1 MIEADLAAKEPS
13 QEAEAEA
20 EAETEWKMAKGT
32 GALYTWMFNET
43 SIDAFDHI
51 QLVNV
56 GLTMK
61 RGRGD
66 GSDGAYLLKGVT
78 AKIPLGKLYVISGEL
93 PQFGKGVGRGTVL
106 EALCGL
112 RLVDEGFLGLPP
124 HLKCVML
131 TENTT
136 GFFDKTVEESLL
148 WGHPNPASVKVS
160 HGDERRRPND
170 VWIEVL
176 LLQLVEN
183 EKCFSWI
190 GSSKAKLP

>member
-1 MIEADLAAKEPS
+1 
-13 QEAEAEA
+13 
-20 EAETEWKMAKGT
+20 MAKGT
-32 GALYTWMFNET
+32 GALYTWMFNGT

-66 GSDGAYLLKGVT
+66 GSDGAYLLKGSRRRS
-78 AKIPLGKLYVISGEL
+78 PGKLYVISGEL

-112 RLVDEGFLGLPP
+112 RLVAKVPRPAAAPEVRHAHGE
-124 HLKCVML
+124 HY
-131 TENTT
+131 

-170 VWIEVL
+170 VWIEAL